1 MKKKYLHSI
10 GDYANMQPPVKRR
23 PYTAPNIW
31 TSPSFL
37 QETVLAGTDMLHTT
51 IKDGPAIEEGRS
63 NEMNFDE
70 DELSVPPSLWND

>member
-1 MKKKYLHSI
+1 MKKKYLHPF
-10 GDYANMQPPVKRR
+10 GDCTNIQPPSPRQ

-37 QETVLAGTDMLHTT
+37 QETVLGDSDLLHTT
-51 IKDGPAIEEGRS
+51 IKNGSATEDGRS